1 MGPLSP
7 TGCNCSSVVFLSAEL
22 IHFFFLFPRPDPS
35 AFLRGSQLSLHD
47 LHRPAAAPPEFP
59 LHRAAGPPPTPKPP
73 AQPQRRG
80 GESQVSTAH
89 QREMLLRQEVVSWF
103 RTGTYMQFAINLRQ
117 TATVGFLLLGLFFFF
132 FLLCHPIPS

>member
-1 MGPLSP
+1 MGPVSP

-59 LHRAAGPPPTPKPP
+59 LHRAAGPPPTPEPP
-73 AQPQRRG
+73 TQPQCRG
-80 GESQVSTAH
+80 GESQVSAAH
-89 QREMLLRQEVVSWF
+89 QREMLLREEAVGRF
-103 RTGTYMQFAINLRQ
+103 RTGSYMQFVINLRQ
-117 TATVGFLLLGLFFFF
+117 TATVDFLLLGLFF
-132 FLLCHPIPS
+132 LLWHPIPS